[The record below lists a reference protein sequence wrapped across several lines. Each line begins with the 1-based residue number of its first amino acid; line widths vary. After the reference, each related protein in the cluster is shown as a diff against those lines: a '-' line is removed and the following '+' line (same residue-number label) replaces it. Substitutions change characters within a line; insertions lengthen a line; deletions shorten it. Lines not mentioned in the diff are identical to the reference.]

1 MASKEHSLI
10 PAFQRFAYFWNDCV
24 LTFAVK
30 APVNVLER
38 LTRVEL
44 KCETQQGNEMQ
55 SLLVDKDWNLRLN
68 LWNESTRF
76 TKIIVFTISFLLAL
90 AALLMMW
97 FVYPYT
103 IAPVAG
109 LLVSEVQLFVSR
121 CLASLLLAAIVF
133 FAVFYVAVFKFQSPK
148 PLASQV
154 TTAKPST
161 KTNGLLLSVT
171 HPTGTSK
178 LEFAN
183 SRSKSNTP
191 SLLGDEKKTPPGGSA
206 ILNPAVGTQT
216 DNVTITSKDWAS
228 VQLDE
233 ASKSKP
239 DGHPEVPNGQ
249 KPMEQQVPATPK
261 PESSTVEA
269 SATTP
274 SVKMDPVRSDEMA
287 SVPTRNSETAGIKIK
302 LAEVQGELAVV
313 NSKIEAE
320 RKRWQDANA
329 AINALTNNKTR
340 PVVRNSPEH
349 VQMYEAQVIMKQVE
363 AGAAS
368 LKEEKSRLEAM
379 IKSLQESAP

>member
-1 MASKEHSLI
+1 LALNIRAILIILFVYAFFAWGCITGDVVPYFDYKKRTIMCYRGWLGWIGVPSVIKIDDVKEKTWDYDVSVDKNGQTRETFTVRALGKFGSQDFRFRNRRDRDYFEHVLQEAMNGETAGNTNIS
-10 PAFQRFAYFWNDCV
+10 PTQRIRINTA
-24 LTFAVK
+24 LTFAIFSMIQIGVFAFAK
-30 APVNVLER
+30 SNVHSSQDAVHDARQRENADGALATSP
-38 LTRVEL
+38 L
-44 KCETQQGNEMQ
+44 ETQPDNLISGLED
-55 SLLVDKDWNLRLN
+55 DK
-68 LWNESTRF
+68 
-76 TKIIVFTISFLLAL
+76 
-90 AALLMMW
+90 
-97 FVYPYT
+97 
-103 IAPVAG
+103 
-109 LLVSEVQLFVSR
+109 
-121 CLASLLLAAIVF
+121 
-133 FAVFYVAVFKFQSPK
+133 
-148 PLASQV
+148 
-154 TTAKPST
+154 KPS
-161 KTNGLLLSVT
+161 
-171 HPTGTSK
+171 
-178 LEFAN
+178 
-183 SRSKSNTP
+183 
-191 SLLGDEKKTPPGGSA
+191 PGGST
-206 ILNPAVGTQT
+206 IPKSAVGTQT

-239 DGHPEVPNGQ
+239 DGHPKVPNGQ